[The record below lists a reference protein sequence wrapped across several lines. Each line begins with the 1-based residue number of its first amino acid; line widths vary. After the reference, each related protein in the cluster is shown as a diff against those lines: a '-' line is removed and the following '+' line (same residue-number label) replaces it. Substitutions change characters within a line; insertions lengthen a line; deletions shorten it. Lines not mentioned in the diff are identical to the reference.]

1 MHSVSANYTMPTV
14 LNSLKP
20 MASNPVGKNVNR
32 NTAASGTSGAQS
44 SGSSSSANNAA
55 AGLGSTFLNLLAQE
69 LQNQDPTAPVDS
81 TAMVGQMISLN
92 QLDQLISI
100 NQGITGA
107 ANAASTTSGASAAQ
121 SPWTPSSAA
130 LASTNGVG
138 GTLSPSTAGAATSQL
153 PFDPNTMMPLAA
165 GNSGAIAATINSSMS
180 AANLGLSGTNNN
192 SNNNSTSGG
201 K

>member
-1 MHSVSANYTMPTV
+1 MHSVSANYTLPTV
-14 LNSLKP
+14 LNSLQPVTSSTIKKN
-20 MASNPVGKNVNR
+20 AS
-32 NTAASGTSGAQS
+32 ASTTTTGTTGTQS
-44 SGSSSSANNAA
+44 SSSSSSANNSASS
-55 AGLGSTFLNLLAQE
+55 LSSTFLNLLAQE

-107 ANAASTTSGASAAQ
+107 TSAATDGTSAAQ
-121 SPWTPSSAA
+121 SPYTTDSAAA
-130 LASTNGVG
+130 LASTSGVTG
-138 GTLSPSTAGAATSQL
+138 MLSPSTAAAATSQL

-165 GNSGAIAATINSSMS
+165 GNSGAIAATINSSLS

-192 SNNNSTSGG
+192 SSNNTSSGG